1 MDGTAIFGTAVF
13 WVNIEQDEDTAMK
26 NTWQLTGDYDI
37 ARRILWAEVSP
48 KNKTKYDF
56 CLEKS
61 VEFQNFWTF
70 VKIPLHRQQQRR
82 LKIEEQ

>member
-37 ARRILWAEVSP
+37 ARRIFWAEVSP
-48 KNKTKYDF
+48 KKQNKIFALKNQLSF
-56 CLEKS
+56 RI
-61 VEFQNFWTF
+61 FWTF
-70 VKIPLHRQQQRR
+70 TKIPLHRQQQRR
-82 LKIEEQ
+82 LKFVEQ

>member
-1 MDGTAIFGTAVF
+1 MNGTAIFGTAVF

-48 KNKTKYDF
+48 KNKTK
-56 CLEKS
+56 
-61 VEFQNFWTF
+61 
-70 VKIPLHRQQQRR
+70 
-82 LKIEEQ
+82 

>member
-37 ARRILWAEVSP
+37 ARGILWGEVSP
-48 KNKTKYDF
+48 KNQIRNFYF
-56 CLEKS
+56 RNLLSFEI
-61 VEFQNFWTF
+61 FWTF
-70 VKIPLHRQQQRR
+70 VKIWKRMY
-82 LKIEEQ
+82 K